1 MSNASFCSDL
11 FAQIPVAEHAH
22 LKRLLEMTVLVLAH
36 MPPEQRFHEYARA
49 EILHTYAADSDESVQ
64 AACAE

>member
-11 FAQIPVAEHAH
+11 FAQIPTAEHAH

-49 EILHTYAADSDESVQ
+49 EILHSHAQSDDESAQ
-64 AACAE
+64 SACAE